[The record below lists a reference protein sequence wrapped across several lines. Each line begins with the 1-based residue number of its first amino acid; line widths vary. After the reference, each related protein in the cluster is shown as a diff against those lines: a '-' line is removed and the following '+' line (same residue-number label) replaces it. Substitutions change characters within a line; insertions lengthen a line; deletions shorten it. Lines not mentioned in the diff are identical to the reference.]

1 MVMNIPKIKS
11 MKGEEAIVMLTCYG
25 YPMARVLEEVGV
37 DIILVGD
44 SLGNVV
50 LGYDSTKDVSMEDM
64 IRHTGAVRRGA
75 ISTFIVADMPYK
87 SDDIKEQAIKN
98 ANLLVD
104 NGADAVKV
112 EGKPEICRALVSS
125 GIAVMGHIGHLPQT
139 AEKPTV
145 HKDKDKLL
153 EEAKALQDAGCFA
166 IVLEMVQ
173 SDVAKEVTDSLK
185 IPTIGIGAGPYC
197 DGQVLVINDILGMY
211 DDFKPKFVKRYA
223 NINENIR
230 KAVKSYKKEV
240 KSGEFPGDEYS
251 FK

>member
-1 MVMNIPKIKS
+1 MDIQKIKS
-11 MKGEEAIVMLTCYG
+11 MKGKEAITVLTCYG
-25 YPMARVLEEVGV
+25 YPMARVLEEMGI

-50 LGYDSTKDVSMEDM
+50 LGYDTTKEVTVNDM
-64 IRHTGAVRRGA
+64 VRHTGAVRRGA
-75 ISTFIVADMPYK
+75 VSGFIVSDMPYK
-87 SDDIKEQAIKN
+87 SDESVEMAVKN
-98 ANLLVD
+98 ANLLMD

-112 EGKPEICRALVSS
+112 EGKPDICKALVSA

-139 AEKPTV
+139 AEKPVV
-145 HKDKDKLL
+145 HKDFNELFKQA
-153 EEAKALQDAGCFA
+153 EALQNAGCFA

-173 SDVAKEVTDSLK
+173 SDIAKKITDFLT

-211 DDFKPKFVKRYA
+211 DNFKPKFVKRYA
-223 NINENIR
+223 HINDDIR
-230 KAVKSYKKEV
+230 RAVKAYKKDV
-240 KSGEFPGDEYS
+240 KTGEFPGEKYS